1 MFLLLPNDNL
11 VVNDWLADD
20 IEVKKGIKSAE
31 HFMDG
36 GIMMDYKHP
45 VQRPASAPAQRLPRH
60 VPKI

>member
-1 MFLLLPNDNL
+1 